1 MKLYWIL
8 DELLT
13 PIAVHSDTYA
23 RWMQEQTARGEM
35 NLCLVERTEF
45 PDGTLVSTVFLGL
58 NHSVMGPPVLFE
70 TTISTATAWPGPTA
84 APITPTMRRAQAICG
99 LGRMCTR
106 SVEPRSRASS

>member
-45 PDGTLVSTVFLGL
+45 PRRHPSVNRLPWPESQRDGAPRALRDDDLDRDGV
-58 NHSVMGPPVLFE
+58 
-70 TTISTATAWPGPTA
+70 AWPY
-84 APITPTMRRAQAICG
+84 RRTYHAYDEARAGHLRARAHVHAQ
-99 LGRMCTR
+99 R
-106 SVEPRSRASS
+106 